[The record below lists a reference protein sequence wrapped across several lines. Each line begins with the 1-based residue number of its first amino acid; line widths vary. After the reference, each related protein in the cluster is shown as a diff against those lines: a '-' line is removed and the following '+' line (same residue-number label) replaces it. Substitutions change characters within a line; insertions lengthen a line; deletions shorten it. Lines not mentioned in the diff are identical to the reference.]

1 MPSIKL
7 SSKTLVHI
15 SSGLY
20 RSTANALKELISNA
34 FDADATLVEINTISP
49 RFDTLTCKDNGTG

>member
-1 MPSIKL
+1 MKAIKL

-20 RSTANALKELISNA
+20 RSTANALKELVSNS
-34 FDADATLVEINTISP
+34 FDADATVVEINTNFP
-49 RFDTLTCKDNGTG
+49 RLTG